1 MTTRIVLTALFLTL
15 GACASTPDYVAAED
29 AAGYGYYSQRIEDD
43 RYRVNFNGNR
53 HTSYEETRNYALLR
67 AAELTVAEGYDW
79 FEIVDRESL
88 TTEQAPRAPA
98 ARFGYTEYAYVEER
112 CGLLG
117 CTRRA
122 RPSAF
127 TATSLEFDA
136 TRPTTRYMHSLEI
149 VMGKDELPEGGH
161 AYDAREVMRTVY
173 SAT

>member
-1 MTTRIVLTALFLTL
+1 MTTRIAMTAMFLAL
-15 GACASTPDYVAAED
+15 GACASTPEYVAAGD

-53 HTSYEETRNYALLR
+53 HTSYEEARNYALLR
-67 AAELTVAEGYDW
+67 AAEVTVAEGYDW

-88 TTEQAPRAPA
+88 TTESLRREPA
-98 ARFGYTEYAYVEER
+98 ARTGYVEHWTVEDR

-127 TATSLEFDA
+127 TTTSLEFDA
-136 TRPTTRYMHSLEI
+136 TRPATRYMHSLEI
-149 VMGKDELPEGGH
+149 VMGKGEQPEDGH